1 MKGSDHE
8 KSSSHRDGSY
18 GCGSSDAGRLQER
31 GTDANEAGCDDQAA
45 GTGAEDH
52 DAADH
57 ASACPCASACT
68 SASTDDASAC
78 TGTSAC
84 TNEIA
89 VA

>member
-8 KSSSHRDGSY
+8 KSSSHRDGSH

-31 GTDANEAGCDDQAA
+31 GADDNEAGYDDQAA

-52 DAADH
+52 DAAADH
-57 ASACPCASACT
+57 ASACPCAHDACT
-68 SASTDDASAC
+68 SADDASAC